1 MDIKVIGAG
10 CSDCSKLYKN
20 TMEALQ
26 ELCLEDITVTKV
38 EDLVDIVK
46 LGVMT
51 APSLLIDG
59 KLVISGQVAST
70 KKIIEVIKKASNI

>member
-10 CSDCSKLYKN
+10 CPDCNKLYEN
-20 TMEALQ
+20 TMEAIK
-26 ELCLEDITVTKV
+26 ELSLENVTVTKV
-38 EDLVDIVK
+38 EDLVEIVK

-59 KLVISGQVAST
+59 KLVISGQAAST
-70 KKIIEVIKKASNI
+70 KKVIEVMKKSGVV